1 RGRNPCK
8 ATLRLN
14 LLLEPLVD
22 FSSDPRDEARL
33 NHDAF
38 LYCGSEL
45 FDAPGQ
51 AHTDHHRVVDAR
63 ALSLSASAFTVT
75 VMLAAPCIGVQAHT
89 PLRSVQRTNQCE

>member
-1 RGRNPCK
+1 RNRCEAK
-8 ATLRLN
+8 RRLN

-51 AHTDHHRVVDAR
+51 AHAGPSPGGGCSSALTFGLRLHGHRHASSPLNR
-63 ALSLSASAFTVT
+63 RSSAYAAAISAEN
-75 VMLAAPCIGVQAHT
+75 T
-89 PLRSVQRTNQCE
+89 PM